1 VLRLLAGRAGPAAVA
16 VDDDADVAGHG
27 GAVEL
32 PHEAAFVQAVEQVA
46 RTHAG
51 YSLSRR
57 VSVRQPARVDVRA
70 FAPSD
75 VPFAASLLAARPVL
89 HPLVAGFDPA
99 AEIESLLAA
108 GASGWVAPGG
118 YLLAAVDGGEAWV
131 QYAGHA
137 ARDAVTYRHLYAAAS
152 RDWVA
157 AGARRHLVVMPDG
170 DPVAGPAFA
179 DLAFGREHVFA
190 LASLASQPSGTPG
203 VPVRVATLDDL
214 DALRPMLDV
223 VARHLTAAPVFSPR
237 PASYYATLPDL
248 YREDLAEPEVTYL
261 VASVD
266 GRDVGFASWEP
277 MPARIC
283 VPPGAYAL
291 SHMAVL
297 PDARGRGVGQAL
309 ALAGLA
315 LARERG
321 ATVTWTDWRL
331 TNLSAEPYWR
341 TYGWVPYLVR
351 MSRRVEPAPD

>member
-1 VLRLLAGRAGPAAVA
+1 
-16 VDDDADVAGHG
+16 
-27 GAVEL
+27 
-32 PHEAAFVQAVEQVA
+32 
-46 RTHAG
+46 
-51 YSLSRR
+51 
-57 VSVRQPARVDVRA
+57 VDVRRFTA
-70 FAPSD
+70 AD
-75 VPFAASLLAARPVL
+75 VPYAASLLSARPVL
-89 HPLVAGFDPA
+89 HPLVAPFDA
-99 AEIESLLAA
+99 VGEIEALLSS

-118 YLLAAVDGGEAWV
+118 YLLASVDGDEAWV

-190 LASLASQPSGTPG
+190 LASLAAQPAGLPGPG
-203 VPVRVATLDDL
+203 VAIRVATMDDF

-223 VARHLTAAPVFSPR
+223 VARHLADAPVWSPR
-237 PASYYATLPDL
+237 PASYYETLPASF
-248 YREDLAEPEVTYL
+248 REDLAEPDVTYL
-261 VASVD
+261 IASVG

-283 VPPGAYAL
+283 VPAGAYAL

-297 PDARGRGVGQAL
+297 PDARGRGVGQGL
-309 ALAGLA
+309 TLAGLA

-321 ATVTWTDWRL
+321 ATVTWSDWRL

-341 TYGWVPYLVR
+341 TYGWAPYLVR
-351 MSRRVEPAPD
+351 MSRRIEPAPD